1 VLVPRLAFW
10 TGMGTNERSFAVEQ
24 LKEIAEWHKIEGGVQ
39 VDWDVPTLPDF
50 GCIKIRP
57 GSDPWPR

>member
-1 VLVPRLAFW
+1 
-10 TGMGTNERSFAVEQ
+10 MGTNERSFAVEQ